1 VPTLITIITLFS
13 QLITLLVLAQAL
25 MSYFVAPYH
34 PVRQRLDRIM
44 EPFYAPIRR
53 FLPQTGMLDFS
64 PLVLIILVQI
74 IARLLVSVLAS
85 L

>member
-1 VPTLITIITLFS
+1 VHSLITIITLFS